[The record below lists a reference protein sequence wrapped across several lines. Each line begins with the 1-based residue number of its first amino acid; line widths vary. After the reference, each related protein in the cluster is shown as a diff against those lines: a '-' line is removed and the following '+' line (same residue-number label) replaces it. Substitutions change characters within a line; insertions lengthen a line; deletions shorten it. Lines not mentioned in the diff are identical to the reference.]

1 MFIPCLKLFIFLQR
15 SQLIRRRRIGERIVA
30 ATKPKLF
37 LFQSRLSLIFV
48 AARHSG
54 DKRFTAAAAAISC
67 LRLLGWLRGF
77 RDGGRKSRGGKRKL
91 DMEWMRCPRSDA
103 CGLGHGWPE
112 PFCANRH
119 GRQGEVALR
128 NSPPCATAP
137 FFPIASG
144 SGNGRFVAG
153 KCTAVHLSPPTL
165 GTGSLPPRRTPSYS
179 VNSSSRTVTAL
190 NRRAGSCWEELL
202 CLRRRARVGAGS
214 VPMAAARVPSRGGK
228 MQSSEPWTHHRRC
241 QLMLYFCVC
250 RFGLF

>member
-128 NSPPCATAP
+128 VRFFFRNPLKRDTFAYNPLFWIAINNRDPYIYKKSLTVKILFHGSP
-137 FFPIASG
+137 
-144 SGNGRFVAG
+144 
-153 KCTAVHLSPPTL
+153 
-165 GTGSLPPRRTPSYS
+165 
-179 VNSSSRTVTAL
+179 
-190 NRRAGSCWEELL
+190 
-202 CLRRRARVGAGS
+202 
-214 VPMAAARVPSRGGK
+214 
-228 MQSSEPWTHHRRC
+228 
-241 QLMLYFCVC
+241 
-250 RFGLF
+250 